1 MRVAAVNIPLV
12 LFAAAAFCG
21 CGGPVPTFVT
31 HEKTSTL
38 VPAAKAKVEGA
49 LLEYFGTPNELV
61 GWQKFPIDY
70 GEAQTSVSE
79 TDPRHQEGWK
89 LKQGRNLY
97 MLHCLHCHG
106 VSGDGNGPTAK
117 FLNPRPRDYRK
128 GLFKFTS
135 TQGPLKPS
143 RADLK
148 AILQQGIP
156 GTSMPSFVL
165 IANDDLD
172 IIIEYVRWLSTRG
185 EFESRLGDDMI
196 ALGAVTA
203 DINRR
208 VSEGAKAKAKGEKG
222 ETREEIENALKTS
235 IEEEFKGN
243 IDTDATDIA
252 EAWQKADGP
261 DAVIVPKTH
270 RVPPTQASLDRGK
283 KLYFSKTAKCADC
296 HGLSGRGD
304 GAQTEDFMTIPKSA
318 PERKYEV
325 IGLRDD
331 WGFAIQPRNLTRG
344 IYRGGRRPV
353 DIYRRIYAGI
363 KGTPMPGF
371 STGLKEDEIWDLV
384 NYVLSLPFD
393 GKVSAQPAGGEKE
406 HGEKKVAS
414 TKD

>member
-1 MRVAAVNIPLV
+1 MRVPAVYRSLV
-12 LFAAAAFCG
+12 LVAAAALCG

-31 HEKTSTL
+31 HEKTETL
-38 VPAAKAKVEGA
+38 VPGAKAKVEGA
-49 LLEYFGTPNELV
+49 LLEYFGTPNQLV

-70 GEAQTSVSE
+70 GEAQAAAAE
-79 TDPRHQEGWK
+79 DDPRHTEGWK

-143 RADLK
+143 RVDLK

-172 IIIEYVRWLSTRG
+172 AIIEYVRWLSTRG
-185 EFESRLGDDMI
+185 EFESRLDDDMI

-208 VSEGAKAKAKGEKG
+208 VLEGIKAKEKGEKG
-222 ETREEIENALKTS
+222 ETRAEIEGALKTS
-235 IEEEFKGN
+235 IEEEFKGYV
-243 IDTDATDIA
+243 DTDSTDIA
-252 EAWQKADGP
+252 EAWQKADAP
-261 DAVIVPKTH
+261 DAVIVPKMK
-270 RVPPTQASLDRGK
+270 RVLPTPESLERGK

-304 GAQTEDFMTIPKSA
+304 GSQTEDFMTIPKSA

-325 IGLRDD
+325 IGLRDE

-344 IYRGGRRPV
+344 VYRGGRRPV

-371 STGLKEDEIWDLV
+371 STGLKEEEIWDLV

-393 GKVSAQPAGGEKE
+393 GKVSAQPSDGEQS
-406 HGEKKVAS
+406 HGVKKVAS